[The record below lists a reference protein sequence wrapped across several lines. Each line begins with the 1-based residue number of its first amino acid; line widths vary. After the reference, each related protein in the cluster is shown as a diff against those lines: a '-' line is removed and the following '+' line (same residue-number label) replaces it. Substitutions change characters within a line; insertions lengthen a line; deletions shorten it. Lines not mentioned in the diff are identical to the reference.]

1 MQDNKIKELVN
12 KQFITS
18 KTSLNGLNYLTKEEE
33 SNILKTDQKQ
43 EINNVIKL
51 IYLYIGED
59 LPQNNSNLIE
69 NLLGNVCAKYE
80 VTSLSKIYLIKKCYC

>member
-18 KTSLNGLNYLTKEEE
+18 KTSINCLNYLTKEED

-43 EINNVIKL
+43 EINNV
-51 IYLYIGED
+51 
-59 LPQNNSNLIE
+59 
-69 NLLGNVCAKYE
+69 
-80 VTSLSKIYLIKKCYC
+80 LSQTFV